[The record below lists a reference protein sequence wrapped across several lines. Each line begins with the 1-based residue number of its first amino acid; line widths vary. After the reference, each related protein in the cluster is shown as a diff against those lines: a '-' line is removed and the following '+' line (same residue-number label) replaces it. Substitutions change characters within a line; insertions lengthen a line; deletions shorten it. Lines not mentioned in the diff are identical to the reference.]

1 MTLPSVY
8 MDMERWKQKSQTCR
22 SFFYL
27 CSMKYQ
33 RTIQDFISE
42 YADADTNR
50 LRLMNIQADFDVAWA
65 ILQIEARK
73 KIRHKLPDWAATPN
87 LVFPSLLSTEQC
99 SSEQTARYKQRLIQS
114 GDLADL
120 TGGLGIDT
128 CYLAQKAT
136 QVVYVERM
144 AEYCQAARSN
154 FKWLGADNITVVEDD
169 STHFIQYCNR
179 CFDTLYIDP
188 ARRGS
193 GNKRIF
199 ALDECEP
206 NVVALMPQ
214 LLRHGRRI
222 VVKVSPM
229 ADISAILTLLPEVG
243 EVHVVSVRNECKEL
257 LLVINSD
264 TSTQEMA
271 TTIHCVDMDA
281 AGRESTFTFRLDEER
296 QLPHSAPCDTVARY
310 LYEPNSSILKAGA
323 YKSVAAAYGVDKVQ
337 INSHLYTSDCY
348 LPDFPGRKFEV
359 VEVIDF
365 NAKSLKTVG
374 KQYPRINLSTRNFPL
389 TANELQK
396 RLKCKDGGEF
406 YLFAT
411 TLADNRKVLIITR
424 KAINA

>member
-1 MTLPSVY
+1 

-73 KIRHKLPDWAATPN
+73 KIRHKLPDWAANPN

-193 GNKRIF
+193 DNKRIF

-323 YKSVAAAYGVDKVQ
+323 YKSVAAAYGVDKLQ

-396 RLKCKDGGEF
+396 RLKCKDGSEF

>member
-1 MTLPSVY
+1 

-73 KIRHKLPDWAATPN
+73 KIRHKLPAWAANPN

-99 SSEQTARYKQRLIQS
+99 SSEQTARYKQRLILS

-206 NVVALMPQ
+206 NVVALMPE
-214 LLRHGRRI
+214 LLRHGRCI

-323 YKSVAAAYGVDKVQ
+323 YKSVAAAYGVDKLQ

-348 LPDFPGRKFEV
+348 LPDFPGRKFKV

>member
-1 MTLPSVY
+1 

-73 KIRHKLPDWAATPN
+73 KIRHKLPDWAANPN

-144 AEYCQAARSN
+144 AKYCQVARSN

-323 YKSVAAAYGVDKVQ
+323 YKSVAAAYGVDKLQ

-374 KQYPRINLSTRNFPL
+374 KRYPRINLSTRNFPL

>member
-1 MTLPSVY
+1 
-8 MDMERWKQKSQTCR
+8 
-22 SFFYL
+22 
-27 CSMKYQ
+27 MKYTKSI
-33 RTIQDFISE
+33 RDFLVE

-50 LRLMNIQADFDVAWA
+50 LRLMNIQAEFDVAWA

-73 KIRHKLPDWAATPN
+73 KIQRKLPTWASN
-87 LVFPSLLSTEQC
+87 MDLIFPSVLSTEQC
-99 SSEQTARYKQRLIQS
+99 SSEQTAQYKQRLIS
-114 GDLADL
+114 PGNLADL

-144 AEYCQAARSN
+144 AEYCQVARSN

-296 QLPHSAPCDTVARY
+296 QLPLSAPCDTVAQY

-323 YKSVAAAYGVDKVQ
+323 YKSVAAAYGVDKLQ

-348 LPDFPGRKFEV
+348 LPDFPGRKFKV

>member
-8 MDMERWKQKSQTCR
+8 MDMERWNQKSQTCR

-73 KIRHKLPDWAATPN
+73 KIRHKLPDWAANPN

-214 LLRHGRRI
+214 LLRHGRCI

-323 YKSVAAAYGVDKVQ
+323 YKSVAAAYGVDKLQ